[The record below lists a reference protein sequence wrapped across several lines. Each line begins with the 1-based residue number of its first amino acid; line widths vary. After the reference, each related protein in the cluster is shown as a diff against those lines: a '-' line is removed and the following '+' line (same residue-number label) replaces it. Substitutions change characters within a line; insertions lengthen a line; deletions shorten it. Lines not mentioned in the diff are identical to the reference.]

1 MVLGQWRDRSE
12 HGTAGLQGKVE
23 GLLVERQKLLEAIK
37 RKEGMVDNTEREQG
51 GWSKSERVYKA
62 YQSEIFRW
70 NQEVGEMR
78 ARLSGLDKETDEY
91 ERTIKAIE
99 GGIVRGVF
107 SLSVVDW
114 IEQVRRGKE
123 MVREAEEELIRIYDE
138 RKEERAR
145 ERE

>member
-1 MVLGQWRDRSE
+1 
-12 HGTAGLQGKVE
+12 
-23 GLLVERQKLLEAIK
+23 
-37 RKEGMVDNTEREQG
+37 
-51 GWSKSERVYKA
+51 
-62 YQSEIFRW
+62 
-70 NQEVGEMR
+70 MR
-78 ARLSGLDKETDEY
+78 ARLSGLDTETDEY

-99 GGIVRGVF
+99 GGIGRGVF